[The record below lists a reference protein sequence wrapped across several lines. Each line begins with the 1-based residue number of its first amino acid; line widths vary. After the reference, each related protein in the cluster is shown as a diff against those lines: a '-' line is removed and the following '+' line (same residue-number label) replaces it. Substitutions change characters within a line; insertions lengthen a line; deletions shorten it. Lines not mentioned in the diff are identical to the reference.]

1 MRLFSFL
8 RKKEKDSCPLWSK
21 EVHGEFLHYNGGDIP
36 TFLKEFDRLE
46 DLVINLWEINHLSWE
61 EYQRKVAEVQEARSL
76 FVRFAYH

>member
-21 EVHGEFLHYNGGDIP
+21 EIHGEILHYNGEDIP

-46 DLVINLWEINHLSWE
+46 DRVISLWEVNQLSWE
-61 EYQRKVAEVQEARSL
+61 DYQRLVAEVQEAKSL
-76 FVRFAYH
+76 FVRFAYN